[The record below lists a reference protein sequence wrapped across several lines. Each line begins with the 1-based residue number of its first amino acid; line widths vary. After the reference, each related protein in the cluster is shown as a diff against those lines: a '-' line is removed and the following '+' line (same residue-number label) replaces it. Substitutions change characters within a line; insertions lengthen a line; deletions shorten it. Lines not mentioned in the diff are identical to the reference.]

1 MNNPLQHPKAHYTLW
16 IMTLTLTA
24 SVVTV
29 FAQGQHDT
37 ELNEFRIISLTK
49 EHTKDIL
56 QVKKQSEEE
65 RKERKALTEAINKLA
80 LEVAKITK

>member
-1 MNNPLQHPKAHYTLW
+1 MSNPLQRPIALASLW
-16 IMTLTLTA
+16 IMTLTFAA

-29 FAQGQHDT
+29 FAKTQSAT
-37 ELNEFRIISLTK
+37 ELNKYRISTLVK
-49 EHTKDIL
+49 EHNKDIL